1 MNKAN
6 IVLIFIAL
14 LASSLAIIGSPAN
27 AANADDENIVVTLL
41 GTGTPQLSAT
51 RFGPSTLV
59 QAGGLNLVFDAG
71 RGASIRMA
79 QSGISPG
86 QISALFVTHLH
97 SDHINGFPDLWMAGY
112 RPHPEGRTGPLK
124 IFGPMGTKQL
134 GDNVMSAFQADS
146 DLRGRG
152 GRIPENAEKIET
164 LEIGNDGVVFDEAGV
179 RVTAFRVSHVES
191 SFGYRV
197 DYNGKSVLMSGDT
210 SFDRNLIAHGQGV
223 DLLVHQVRMRP
234 PGADNGIHTSPE
246 DAGRVFAQTG
256 TKAAVY
262 SHIILGPGNR
272 SDEEKILEL
281 EARTRANYDGPLF
294 VGEDLLR
301 FDIGDEVRVDS
312 SLLSR

>member
-6 IVLIFIAL
+6 IVLIFVGI
-14 LASSLAIIGSPAN
+14 LAGTLSTGSSAAH
-27 AANADDENIVVTLL
+27 AANAEDENIVVTLL

-86 QISALFVTHLH
+86 QISALFITHLH
-97 SDHINGFPDLWMAGY
+97 SDHVNGFADVWMAGY
-112 RPHPEGRTGPLK
+112 RPHPEGRTGPLQ
-124 IFGPMGTKQL
+124 IFGPVGTKQL
-134 GDNVMSAFQADS
+134 GDNVMIAFQADS

-152 GRIPENAEKIET
+152 GRIPVNAEKIEMH
-164 LEIGNDGVVFDEAGV
+164 EIVNDGVVFDEAAV
-179 RVTAFRVSHVES
+179 TVTAFRVSHVET

-210 SFDRNLIAHGQGV
+210 SFDQNLIAHGQGV

-256 TKAAVY
+256 TKAGVY
-262 SHIILGPGNR
+262 SHILLGPGNR

-281 EARTRANYDGPLF
+281 EARTRTNYDGLLF
-294 VGEDLLR
+294 VCKDLLR
-301 FDIGDEVRVDS
+301 FTLSDEVRVD
-312 SLLSR
+312 